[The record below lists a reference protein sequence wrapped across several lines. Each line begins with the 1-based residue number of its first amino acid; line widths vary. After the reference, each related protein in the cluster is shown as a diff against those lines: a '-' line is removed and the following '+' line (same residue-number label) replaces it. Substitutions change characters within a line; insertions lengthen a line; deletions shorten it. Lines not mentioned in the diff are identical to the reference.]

1 MYNRTIIFSAFV
13 WLQLSTTASLL
24 WTLWELDVSNHAW
37 EVHVESHQLSPISWV
52 PVETTRHRAT
62 KSLGHSLGGHWAT
75 IRPSSTLVLHS
86 ATGSRCS
93 TRPSSST
100 LSTSGQLEC
109 SLSSLRI
116 PPKKNMVNPGKP
128 FFNIIGFSTSKIYY
142 LSIYIYI
149 WLLYDCLN
157 KNIKARNGWTS
168 PMFDL
173 LKA

>member
-1 MYNRTIIFSAFV
+1 MFYETILQHPEHLRSVGMFV
-13 WLQLSTTASLL
+13 KQLK
-24 WTLWELDVSNHAW
+24 D
-37 EVHVESHQLSPISWV
+37 
-52 PVETTRHRAT
+52 
-62 KSLGHSLGGHWAT
+62 
-75 IRPSSTLVLHS
+75 
-86 ATGSRCS
+86 
-93 TRPSSST
+93 
-100 LSTSGQLEC
+100 
-109 SLSSLRI
+109 

-142 LSIYIYI
+142 LSMYIYI

>member
-37 EVHVESHQLSPISWV
+37 EVHVESHQLSPSWNHAPPSHEISWALPGWPLGDHSPIV
-52 PVETTRHRAT
+52 NARAAQRHGLQMFYETILQHPEHLRSVGMFV
-62 KSLGHSLGGHWAT
+62 K
-75 IRPSSTLVLHS
+75 
-86 ATGSRCS
+86 
-93 TRPSSST
+93 
-100 LSTSGQLEC
+100 QLKD
-109 SLSSLRI
+109 

-142 LSIYIYI
+142 LSMYIYI